1 MLPVF
6 QIPVL
11 TFEILK
17 NQRALTKLNLSFS
30 SLCILTGADR
40 IPVLTLGFDSE
51 SQLSEFVWVNHI
63 LNRDN
68 FRFGCK
74 GISVL
79 LWHSG

>member
-51 SQLSEFVWVNHI
+51 SQLSECLGKPHLEQRQLPLWVQ
-63 LNRDN
+63 RY
-68 FRFGCK
+68 FR
-74 GISVL
+74 STM
-79 LWHSG
+79 HSG